1 MPSRLTTVRQAVESS
16 SLSSAE
22 VSRLEQ
28 QLRSTKDALEDS
40 KNELDRLKA
49 SASGSEKDKALVQQ
63 QLNAELAQLKYVCI
77 CVCVHVCNKAFLHR
91 FVFTPNI
98 H

>member
-1 MPSRLTTVRQAVESS
+1 M
-16 SLSSAE
+16 
-22 VSRLEQ
+22 SRLEQ

-77 CVCVHVCNKAFLHR
+77 YVCLCENEVYIHR
-91 FVFTPNI
+91 FVFTPII